1 MILKDTMPINHFN
14 NSFTEHNRKCSEF
27 KTSLCACMCARACT
41 YLHAADPA
49 LLEGAVLQV
58 VGAHVTIL
66 APVTW
71 KHAAHT
77 GSAPGW

>member
-1 MILKDTMPINHFN
+1 MFIKLSQTV
-14 NSFTEHNRKCSEF
+14 S
-27 KTSLCACMCARACT
+27 CAWM

-58 VGAHVTIL
+58 VGAHMTIL
-66 APVTW
+66 APVTR

-77 GSAPGW
+77 GSAPGR